1 MHRRHLIAASAA
13 LAFPLLGRA
22 QAWPA
27 KPIRV
32 VVPFTAGGTTDFVT
46 RLVMVEVAKKLVLDH
61 QWPGATL
68 IETADD

>member
-1 MHRRHLIAASAA
+1 MHRRHLVAASAA

-32 VVPFTAGGTTDFVT
+32 VVPFTPGGTTDFVT
-46 RLVMVEVAKKLVLDH
+46 RLVMVEVAK
-61 QWPGATL
+61 
-68 IETADD
+68 